1 MIAFSLFQNIT
12 GDMFLENYTYTGGL
26 VMIVSFKL
34 ESAQKT
40 LRKIVQ
46 IFLIYISSTF
56 SEQVTTTRSLSFLQG
71 V

>member
-1 MIAFSLFQNIT
+1 
-12 GDMFLENYTYTGGL
+12 
-26 VMIVSFKL
+26 MIVSFKL

-56 SEQVTTTRSLSFLQG
+56 NEQVTTTRSLSFLQG
-71 V
+71 D